1 MSNILFR
8 PETFG
13 LTKAGTMIGEGPAA
27 RRLAERQ
34 DPRLRKAMLEAKAI
48 LESAW
53 GGDKRARLAVNEA
66 ITTSDLFKSAAGAV
80 LDREMLKAYETQAP
94 DWSGYAALSRLKD
107 FKPKT
112 LAELAIASGPLTKV
126 PEHSNYPI
134 GSGDAK
140 ERQISV
146 GKFGEQYG
154 YTFEARVNDDINELE
169 VIPSS
174 WAARARTT
182 EAYQALSQLV
192 NTLTGAPNTGMFNAP
207 NQNIWTGALTADNLQ
222 AMITALR
229 STRRDASGNLLVAPE
244 LQLVVGPALQFV
256 AQRILNTQEIR
267 VTNGSVQT
275 LESNPFSG
283 IKLTVLPD
291 LVGAAWFVLPIPKQ
305 GVKNAIYVGKLIG
318 FESPDLRAKADQG
331 VSLGGGALSPR
342 DGSFDDDTI
351 WFRVRHICGAAQGD
365 PTFAGAS
372 DGTGTTLTKAGW

>member
-13 LTKAGTMIGEGPAA
+13 LSEAGTMIGEGSTA
-27 RRLAERQ
+27 RRIAEREN
-34 DPRLRKAMLEAKAI
+34 PRLRRAMLEARS
-48 LESAW
+48 LLQSAW
-53 GGDKRARLAVNEA
+53 GGDKRARLTLNEA

-80 LDREMLKAYETQAP
+80 LDREMLNAYQTAAP
-94 DWSGYAALSRLKD
+94 DWSGYAALTKLKD

-112 LAELAIASGPLTKV
+112 LTELAIASGPLTKV
-126 PEHSNYPI
+126 PEHTNYPI

-169 VIPSS
+169 VIPGT
-174 WAARARTT
+174 WAARARAT
-182 EAYQALSQLV
+182 EASQALSQLV
-192 NTLTGAPNTGMFNAP
+192 NTLTGTPNTGMFSAA

-229 STRRDASGNLLVAPE
+229 STRRDKDGNLLVAPE

-256 AQRILNTQEIR
+256 AQRILNTQELR
-267 VTNGSVQT
+267 VVSGQVTT
-275 LESNPFSG
+275 IESNPFAG

-291 LVGAAWFVLPIPKQ
+291 LVGAAWFVLPVPKQ
-305 GVKNAIYVGKLIG
+305 GTKNAIFVGKLVG
-318 FESPDLRAKADQG
+318 YETPDLRAKADQG
-331 VSLGGGALSPR
+331 ISLGGGSISPR
-342 DGSFDDDTI
+342 EGSFDDDTV

-372 DGTGTTLTKAGW
+372 DGTGTTLTKSGW